1 MGQLMDD
8 IVNTANNFAKNFGE
22 EFDYSVESL
31 ADVDGLLDEIREAKL
46 ELDEDMIYDIYAM
59 TGCYVFETA
68 RRNYGG
74 TYYWLQD
81 EQQPVLIAGEPDFSV
96 SVRAWQKVKGY
107 LENGEED
114 SLSFYIAGYKEH
126 IEKGRAQKGYR
137 VTIV

>member
-8 IVNTANNFAKNFGE
+8 IVNTAKNFAKNFGE

-31 ADVDGLLDEIREAKL
+31 ADVDGLLDEIREAEL

-107 LENGEED
+107 LENGAED

-126 IEKGRAQKGYR
+126 IEKGRLQKGYR